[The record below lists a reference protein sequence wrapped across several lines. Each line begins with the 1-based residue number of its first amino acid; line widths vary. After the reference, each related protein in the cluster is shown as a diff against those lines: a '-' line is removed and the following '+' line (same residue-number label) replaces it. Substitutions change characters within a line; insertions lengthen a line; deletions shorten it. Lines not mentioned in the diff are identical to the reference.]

1 MQKGKAARKLEDA
14 FLDLVVVSI
23 SNISENDI
31 PRSHLIRLNRH
42 YFARK
47 MSVSPAGV

>member
-14 FLDLVVVSI
+14 FLDLIMVSI
-23 SNISENDI
+23 SKISKKDI

-42 YFARK
+42 CFARK
-47 MSVSPAGV
+47 TSGSLAAV